1 MAPKFRCKVINF
13 FLIPKFLINVFS
25 IKFYFQS
32 ILIFVLKIKFEIYFE
47 VIMSIKYSDIPLNPQ
62 LFIDYIEN
70 FENVREFF
78 PTNFKDNE
86 SLIKNLENFN
96 KDLEHREKLVQI
108 LKKQYANENASDK
121 TKQNIDALLSENTF
135 AIVTGQ
141 QLGILLGPL
150 YTIYKVISSIK
161 LAEQLNERYP
171 ELKFV
176 PVFWLEGDDHDF
188 NEVNWIKILDNE
200 NNITKITYQ
209 DGLDLETNR
218 GPMGNF
224 QFDLTIENFIEKISY
239 SLRETEFKSDL
250 INLIKKFYYAG
261 ASFKSGFVGLLKM
274 FFDKYGLIIF
284 DPQDIKVKDWLKDI
298 FRKDIESYQFISEE
312 LILRSAKLEE
322 NYHAQVKIKPVNL
335 FYLEDGGRYLIEP
348 AGTDFRL
355 KGKRKK
361 FTFEQLIAEINST
374 PEKFSPNVVLRPV
387 CQDFIFPTAYYVAG
401 PSEIC
406 YHAQIYPYYA
416 IHNLTSP
423 ILFPRASATII
434 EAKVQNILNKYNLK
448 LHDFFNDL
456 DTLATNITDRN
467 SEIVVQN
474 VFGEIFQEIENPF
487 NKLKENLLKIDPT
500 LDDVIKN
507 ALNRVVQTLDVVKEK
522 ALVAQKKKNEIIF
535 RQIYKTSNIL
545 FPDENLQEREINF
558 IYFANKYSLN
568 FIDYLFENLDIK
580 LFEHQFIQIG

>member
-1 MAPKFRCKVINF
+1 
-13 FLIPKFLINVFS
+13 
-25 IKFYFQS
+25 
-32 ILIFVLKIKFEIYFE
+32 
-47 VIMSIKYSDIPLNPQ
+47 MSIKYSEIPTNPQ
-62 LFIDYIEN
+62 LFIDYVEN
-70 FENVREFF
+70 FEKVKEFY
-78 PTNFKDNE
+78 PTNFRNNE
-86 SLIKNLENFN
+86 DLIKNLENFN

-108 LKKQYANENASDK
+108 LNKQYADENISEK
-121 TKQNIDALLSENTF
+121 TKQNIEDLLSENTF

-150 YTIYKVISSIK
+150 YTIYKIITSIK
-161 LAEQLNERYP
+161 LAEQLNEVYP

-176 PVFWLEGDDHDF
+176 PIFWLEGDDHDF

-200 NNITKITYQ
+200 NSLTKIVYQ
-209 DGLDLETNR
+209 DGLDAETNR
-218 GPMGNF
+218 GPMGNY
-224 QFDLTIENFIEKISY
+224 QFDLTIENFIEKISS
-239 SLRETEFKSDL
+239 SLRETEFKSDV
-250 INLIKKFYYAG
+250 INLIKKFYYPG

-284 DPQDIKVKDWLKDI
+284 DPQDIEVKDWLKDI

-312 LILRSAKLEE
+312 LILRSARLEE
-322 NYHAQVKIKPVNL
+322 NYHAQVKIKPINL

-348 AGTDFRL
+348 AGNDFRL

-361 FTFEQLIAEINST
+361 FTKEQLVAEIASN
-374 PEKFSPNVVLRPV
+374 PEKFSPNVILRPV

-416 IHNLTSP
+416 IHNLTPP
-423 ILFPRASATII
+423 ILFPRSSATLI
-434 EAKVQNILNKYNLK
+434 EAKVQNILNKYELK
-448 LHDFFNDL
+448 LQDFFNDL
-456 DTLATNITDRN
+456 ETLATNITDKN

-474 VFGEIFQEIENPF
+474 VFEEVFREIEEPF
-487 NKLKENLLKIDPT
+487 NKLKENLIKIDPT
-500 LDDVIKN
+500 LEDVIKN
-507 ALNRVVQTLDVVKEK
+507 AQNRISQTLGVVKEK

-568 FIDYLFENLDIK
+568 FIDFVFENLNIN
-580 LFEHQFIQIG
+580 LFEHQLIQIG

>member
-1 MAPKFRCKVINF
+1 
-13 FLIPKFLINVFS
+13 
-25 IKFYFQS
+25 
-32 ILIFVLKIKFEIYFE
+32 
-47 VIMSIKYSDIPLNPQ
+47 MSIKYSEIPTNPQ
-62 LFIDYIEN
+62 LFIDYVEN
-70 FENVREFF
+70 FEKVKEFY
-78 PTNFKDNE
+78 PTNFRNNE
-86 SLIKNLENFN
+86 DLIKNLENFN

-108 LKKQYANENASDK
+108 LKKQYADEKISEK
-121 TKQNIDALLSENTF
+121 TKQNIEDLLSENTF

-150 YTIYKVISSIK
+150 YTIYKIITSIK
-161 LAEQLNERYP
+161 LADQLNEVYP

-176 PVFWLEGDDHDF
+176 PIFWLEGDDHDF

-200 NNITKITYQ
+200 NSLTKIVYQ
-209 DGLDLETNR
+209 DGLDAETNR
-218 GPMGNF
+218 GPMGNY
-224 QFDLTIENFIEKISY
+224 QFDLTIENFIEKISS
-239 SLRETEFKSDL
+239 SLRETEFKSDV
-250 INLIKKFYYAG
+250 INLIKKFYYPG

-284 DPQDIKVKDWLKDI
+284 DPQDIEVKDWLKDI

-312 LILRSAKLEE
+312 LILRSARLEE
-322 NYHAQVKIKPVNL
+322 NYHAQVKIKPINL

-348 AGTDFRL
+348 AGNDFRL

-361 FTFEQLIAEINST
+361 FTKEQLVAEIASN
-374 PEKFSPNVVLRPV
+374 PEKFSPNVILRPV

-416 IHNLTSP
+416 IHNLTPP
-423 ILFPRASATII
+423 ILFPRSSATLI
-434 EAKVQNILNKYNLK
+434 EAKVQNILNKYELK
-448 LHDFFNDL
+448 LQDFFNDL
-456 DTLATNITDRN
+456 ETLATNITDKN

-474 VFGEIFQEIENPF
+474 VFEEIFREIEEPF
-487 NKLKENLLKIDPT
+487 NKLKENLIKIDPT
-500 LDDVIKN
+500 LEDVIKN
-507 ALNRVVQTLDVVKEK
+507 AQNRISQTLGVVKEK

-568 FIDYLFENLDIK
+568 FIDFVFENLNIN
-580 LFEHQFIQIG
+580 LFEHQLIQIG

>member
-1 MAPKFRCKVINF
+1 
-13 FLIPKFLINVFS
+13 
-25 IKFYFQS
+25 
-32 ILIFVLKIKFEIYFE
+32 
-47 VIMSIKYSDIPLNPQ
+47 MSIKYSEIPTNPQ
-62 LFIDYIEN
+62 LFIDYVEN
-70 FENVREFF
+70 FEKVKEFY
-78 PTNFKDNE
+78 PTNFRNNE
-86 SLIKNLENFN
+86 DLIKNLENFN

-108 LKKQYANENASDK
+108 LKKQYADENISEK
-121 TKQNIDALLSENTF
+121 TKQNIEDLLSENTF

-150 YTIYKVISSIK
+150 YTIYKIITSIK
-161 LAEQLNERYP
+161 LADQLNEIYP

-176 PVFWLEGDDHDF
+176 PIFWLEGDDHDF

-200 NNITKITYQ
+200 NSLTKIVYQ
-209 DGLDLETNR
+209 DGLDAETNR
-218 GPMGNF
+218 GPMGNY
-224 QFDLTIENFIEKISY
+224 QFDLTIENFIEKISS
-239 SLRETEFKSDL
+239 SLRETEFKSDV
-250 INLIKKFYYAG
+250 INLIKKFYYPG

-284 DPQDIKVKDWLKDI
+284 DPQDIEVKDWLKDI

-312 LILRSAKLEE
+312 LILRSARLEE
-322 NYHAQVKIKPVNL
+322 NYHAQVKIKPINL

-348 AGTDFRL
+348 AGNDFRL

-361 FTFEQLIAEINST
+361 FTKEQLVAEIASS
-374 PEKFSPNVVLRPV
+374 PEKFSPNVILRPV

-416 IHNLTSP
+416 IHNLTPP
-423 ILFPRASATII
+423 ILFPRSSATLI
-434 EAKVQNILNKYNLK
+434 EAKVQNILNKYELK
-448 LHDFFNDL
+448 LQDFFNDL
-456 DTLATNITDRN
+456 ETLATNITDKN

-474 VFGEIFQEIENPF
+474 VFEEVFREIEEPF
-487 NKLKENLLKIDPT
+487 NKLKENLIKIDPT
-500 LDDVIKN
+500 LEDVIKN
-507 ALNRVVQTLDVVKEK
+507 AQNRIFQTLGVVKEK

-568 FIDYLFENLDIK
+568 FIDFVFENLNIN
-580 LFEHQFIQIG
+580 LFEHQLIQIG

>member
-1 MAPKFRCKVINF
+1 
-13 FLIPKFLINVFS
+13 
-25 IKFYFQS
+25 
-32 ILIFVLKIKFEIYFE
+32 
-47 VIMSIKYSDIPLNPQ
+47 MSIKYSEIPTNPQ
-62 LFIDYIEN
+62 LFIDYVEN
-70 FENVREFF
+70 FENVKEFY
-78 PTNFKDNE
+78 PTNFRNNE
-86 SLIKNLENFN
+86 VLIKNLENFN

-108 LKKQYANENASDK
+108 LKKQYADENISEK
-121 TKQNIDALLSENTF
+121 TKQNIEDLLSENTF

-150 YTIYKVISSIK
+150 YTIYKIITSIK
-161 LAEQLNERYP
+161 LADQLNEIYP

-176 PVFWLEGDDHDF
+176 PIFWLEGDDHDF

-200 NNITKITYQ
+200 NSLTKIVYQ
-209 DGLDLETNR
+209 DGLDAETNR
-218 GPMGNF
+218 GPMGNY
-224 QFDLTIENFIEKISY
+224 QFDLTIENFIEKISS
-239 SLRETEFKSDL
+239 SLRETEFKSDV
-250 INLIKKFYYAG
+250 INLIKKFYYPG

-284 DPQDIKVKDWLKDI
+284 DPQDIEVKDWLKDI

-312 LILRSAKLEE
+312 LILRSARLEE
-322 NYHAQVKIKPVNL
+322 NYHAQVKIKPINL

-348 AGTDFRL
+348 AGNDFRL

-361 FTFEQLIAEINST
+361 FTKEQLVAEIASN
-374 PEKFSPNVVLRPV
+374 PEKFSPNVILRPV

-416 IHNLTSP
+416 IHNLTPP
-423 ILFPRASATII
+423 ILFPRSSATLI
-434 EAKVQNILNKYNLK
+434 EAKVQNILNKYELK
-448 LHDFFNDL
+448 LQDFFNDL
-456 DTLATNITDRN
+456 ETLATNITDKN

-474 VFGEIFQEIENPF
+474 VFEEVFREIEEPF
-487 NKLKENLLKIDPT
+487 NKLKENLIKIDPT
-500 LDDVIKN
+500 LEDVIKN
-507 ALNRVVQTLDVVKEK
+507 AQNRISQTLGVVKEK

-568 FIDYLFENLDIK
+568 FIDFVFENLNIN
-580 LFEHQFIQIG
+580 LFEHQLIQIG

>member
-1 MAPKFRCKVINF
+1 
-13 FLIPKFLINVFS
+13 
-25 IKFYFQS
+25 
-32 ILIFVLKIKFEIYFE
+32 
-47 VIMSIKYSDIPLNPQ
+47 MSIKYSEIPTSPQ
-62 LFIDYIEN
+62 LFIDYVEN
-70 FENVREFF
+70 FEKVKEFY
-78 PTNFKDNE
+78 PTNFRNNE
-86 SLIKNLENFN
+86 DLIKNLENFN

-108 LKKQYANENASDK
+108 LNKQYADENISEK
-121 TKQNIDALLSENTF
+121 TKQNIENLLSENTF

-150 YTIYKVISSIK
+150 YTIYKIITSIK
-161 LAEQLNERYP
+161 LADQLNEIYP

-176 PVFWLEGDDHDF
+176 PIFWLEGDDHDF

-200 NNITKITYQ
+200 NSLTKIVYQ
-209 DGLDLETNR
+209 DGLDAETNR
-218 GPMGNF
+218 GPMGNY
-224 QFDLTIENFIEKISY
+224 QFDLTIENFIEKISS
-239 SLRETEFKSDL
+239 SLRETEFKSDV
-250 INLIKKFYYAG
+250 INLIKKFYYPG

-284 DPQDIKVKDWLKDI
+284 DPQDIEVKDWLKDI

-312 LILRSAKLEE
+312 LILRSARLEE
-322 NYHAQVKIKPVNL
+322 NYHAQVKIKPINL

-348 AGTDFRL
+348 AGNDFRL

-361 FTFEQLIAEINST
+361 FTKEQLVAEIASN
-374 PEKFSPNVVLRPV
+374 PEKFSPNVILRPV

-416 IHNLTSP
+416 IHNLTPP
-423 ILFPRASATII
+423 ILFPRSSATLI
-434 EAKVQNILNKYNLK
+434 EAKVQNILNKYELK
-448 LHDFFNDL
+448 LQDFFNDL
-456 DTLATNITDRN
+456 ETLATNITDKN

-474 VFGEIFQEIENPF
+474 VFEEVFREIEEPF
-487 NKLKENLLKIDPT
+487 NKLKENLIKIDPT
-500 LDDVIKN
+500 LEDVIKN
-507 ALNRVVQTLDVVKEK
+507 AQNRISQTLGVVKEK
-522 ALVAQKKKNEIIF
+522 ALIAQKKKNEIIF

-568 FIDYLFENLDIK
+568 FIDFIFENLNIN
-580 LFEHQFIQIG
+580 LFEHQLIQIG